1 MIAASGRGPINARE
15 AKTGESM
22 KRSKKTVTVL
32 HKGVRLTEE
41 IAPRDLEGVTGG
53 HADVNRN
60 VGCGG
65 PNDCIA
71 VQQF

>member
-1 MIAASGRGPINARE
+1 
-15 AKTGESM
+15 M
-22 KRSKKTVTVL
+22 KSIKKKLTVL
-32 HKGVRLTEE
+32 NKGILLTEE
-41 IAPRDLEGVTGG
+41 LAPHDLKGVTGG
-53 HADVNRN
+53 DGVNRN